1 MKSRTKKNQQPSSIA
16 TSATLFQP
24 APAQLNGCSLA
35 KDFGIVSG
43 MVLVALMMID
53 TQGRISLLQKISI
66 GIVTVFLTVAF
77 PRAMGS
83 EPHGYKSP
91 R

>member
-1 MKSRTKKNQQPSSIA
+1 
-16 TSATLFQP
+16 
-24 APAQLNGCSLA
+24 
-35 KDFGIVSG
+35 VSG